1 MKNCA
6 LACATSNTCARSSPT
21 SIRSICDTT
30 EPSIARGP
38 KTQAV
43 MFCLMDVSASMTEDL
58 KDLSK
63 RFFMLLHLFL
73 SRHYNEV
80 DIVFIRHTTSAQ
92 EVDEDTFFRATETGG
107 TVISS
112 ALDEMLRVVKDR
124 YPVDDWNI
132 YAAQASDGHNFDDDM
147 DRCMSMLRQEIL
159 PLCQYY
165 AYIEVYSEE
174 QIAPFL
180 SVVWSGYDEM
190 TARACI
196 PTLPCAACR
205 VPGEIYPVFREL
217 FSARSRPWMHHAR
230 TTKAGKLLYDGR
242 MGFRDSSS
250 APTMPSMRSASA
262 RWVSTSTPTRSRSF
276 APSRCSM
283 PTPRS
288 ACRTCTAIGRS
299 ANTSPARKGST
310 ARARA
315 LAYELVI
322 NSDPCINYIM
332 EENTMTM
339 QALVLA
345 HAAMGHNHFFKNN
358 YLFQQWTDATS
369 ILDYLTFA
377 KEYVAECEERY
388 GVEAVEMVLDSA
400 HALMN
405 QGISRHPMP
414 RRTAAD
420 MAEKARKRRQHEE
433 ETYNE
438 IWRTVPRSEL
448 RHVVSRRSVEPTALK
463 EELELNLPQENVL
476 YFLEKHAPKLEDWK
490 RELLRIVRM
499 LAQYFYPQRQTKVMN
514 EGCATFVHYE
524 ILNTLYDRG
533 QISEGSMLE
542 FMHSHSSVIYQPSF
556 DSGHYG
562 GMNPYA
568 LGFAMMQRHQAHV

>member
-1 MKNCA
+1 MAKQKRKPA
-6 LACATSNTCARSSPT
+6 KA
-21 SIRSICDTT
+21 
-30 EPSIARGP
+30 
-38 KTQAV
+38 KT
-43 MFCLMDVSASMTEDL
+43 
-58 KDLSK
+58 KK
-63 RFFMLLHLFL
+63 
-73 SRHYNEV
+73 
-80 DIVFIRHTTSAQ
+80 
-92 EVDEDTFFRATETGG
+92 TG
-107 TVISS
+107 
-112 ALDEMLRVVKDR
+112 
-124 YPVDDWNI
+124 
-132 YAAQASDGHNFDDDM
+132 Q
-147 DRCMSMLRQEIL
+147 
-159 PLCQYY
+159 
-165 AYIEVYSEE
+165 
-174 QIAPFL
+174 
-180 SVVWSGYDEM
+180 
-190 TARACI
+190 
-196 PTLPCAACR
+196 
-205 VPGEIYPVFREL
+205 
-217 FSARSRPWMHHAR
+217 
-230 TTKAGKLLYDGR
+230 LLYDSSEWNFDLLNRTYDAILEIGVGE
-242 MGFRDSSS
+242 MGLNIYPNQIEVIRSEQMLDAYASIG
-250 APTMPSMRSASA
+250 MPNMYRHWSFGKHFA
-262 RWVSTSTPTRSRSF
+262 REEVLY
-276 APSRCSM
+276 
-283 PTPRS
+283 
-288 ACRTCTAIGRS
+288 
-299 ANTSPARKGST
+299 RKG
-310 ARARA
+310 ARA

-322 NSDPCINYIM
+322 NSDPCINYVM

-377 KEYVAECEERY
+377 KEYVADCEERY
-388 GVEAVEMVLDSA
+388 GVEAVELVLDSS

-420 MAEKARKRRQHEE
+420 MAAKARQRRQHEE

-448 RHVVSRRSVEPTALK
+448 PSSSTDDLSNDQVREQFA
-463 EELELNLPQENVL
+463 LNLPQENLL

-524 ILNTLYDRG
+524 ILNALYDRG

-556 DSGHYG
+556 DSGHYS

-568 LGFAMMQRHQAHV
+568 LGF